1 MAAESSA
8 VISAVGKLQSQGR
21 RRMANRTISGPPAP
35 TASSKPKATQKKV
48 TATSPVQSSA
58 RRGRNRGGP
67 FVDEAGVGAFNKS
80 TSNQCLVIFT
90 ASELENIEPRSLLS
104 TKVSIASW

>member
-1 MAAESSA
+1 MAAEASA
-8 VISAVGKLQSQGR
+8 VISEVGKLQSQGR
-21 RRMANRTISGPPAP
+21 RRMANRIISGLPALM
-35 TASSKPKATQKKV
+35 ASSKPKAPPATQKKV

-80 TSNQCLVIFT
+80 ISNQCLVIFT
-90 ASELENIEPRSLLS
+90 PSELENIEPRSLLS
-104 TKVSIASW
+104 P

>member
-35 TASSKPKATQKKV
+35 TASSKPKAPPATQKKV
-48 TATSPVQSSA
+48 IATSPVQSSA

-67 FVDEAGVGAFNKS
+67 FVDEAGVGAFN
-80 TSNQCLVIFT
+80 NQHPISVWLF
-90 ASELENIEPRSLLS
+90 LRRRSWR
-104 TKVSIASW
+104 I